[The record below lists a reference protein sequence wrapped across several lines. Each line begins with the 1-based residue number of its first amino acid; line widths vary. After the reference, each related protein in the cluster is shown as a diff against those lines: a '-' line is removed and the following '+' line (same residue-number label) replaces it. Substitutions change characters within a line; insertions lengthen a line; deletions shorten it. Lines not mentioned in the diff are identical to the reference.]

1 MKEPSRLPVSSS
13 RHKKQASFPSS
24 QFVPIITLPPLTTGL
39 PVVRRPSLATHLT
52 FFVDCRSTSP
62 ESLSTAQSA
71 QSGKQETQSGK
82 Q

>member
-1 MKEPSRLPVSSS
+1 MKVPSRLPVSSS

-24 QFVPIITLPPLTTGL
+24 HVVPINTLPPLTTGL

-62 ESLSTAQSA
+62 ASLSTPQSA
-71 QSGKQETQSGK
+71 QSGSR
-82 Q
+82 